1 MIGLNRIGLY
11 LCDLV
16 EMSTVDA
23 SFHCLPVI
31 TVSVVIGG
39 FMYGFALKLW
49 WVLALRSPYRH
60 NHPAGH
66 DVVSHDMNIIRRLL
80 SILPVVVHEGAD
92 TV

>member
-1 MIGLNRIGLY
+1 MCAADYIFNDLRKVIGLNRIGIY
-11 LCDLV
+11 LCNLV

-49 WVLALRSPYRH
+49 WVLALWSPYRH
-60 NHPAGH
+60 SNPWKTMGKP
-66 DVVSHDMNIIRRLL
+66 R
-80 SILPVVVHEGAD
+80 
-92 TV
+92 

>member
-31 TVSVVIGG
+31 TVSVVIAGI
-39 FMYGFALKLW
+39 MYCFAFKFW

-80 SILPVVVHEGAD
+80 SVLSDVIHEGAD

>member
-11 LCDLV
+11 LCNLV

-39 FMYGFALKLW
+39 FMYCFALKLW

-66 DVVSHDMNIIRRLL
+66 DVVSHDMNIIRKFL
-80 SILPVVVHEGAD
+80 SVLRVVVHEGAD